1 MAPNATLLR
10 EVLAQIETH
19 PETWRQSDWRC
30 GTGMCFAGW
39 TAELAGGKWIAD
51 ANSWRAGYLA
61 VEPGDTFE
69 QLRYFQAIG
78 YAVGVEDRATRLLSL
93 TKGQA
98 DDLFCPTNSTL
109 AALRRRVAELVAEVR
124 HVTIRLVPVDELQIG
139 EEMPDGRPP
148 MEIVEHRP
156 DQSPMAHGT
165 ERGIAPH
172 ELRERARAVADR
184 LGVDYIDP
192 ISHDVMRLLASAE
205 RA

>member
-19 PETWRQSDWRC
+19 PETWKQGDWRC

-39 TAELAGGKWIAD
+39 TGELTGGKWIAD
-51 ANSWRAGYLA
+51 ADSMIASYLV
-61 VEPGDTFE
+61 VEPGDSLNH
-69 QLRYFQAIG
+69 LRHLREVG
-78 YAVGVEDRATRLLSL
+78 YAVGVEDRATRLLGL
-93 TKGQA
+93 TQDQA
-98 DDLFCPTNSTL
+98 GDLFCPTNYKL
-109 AALRRRVAELVAEVR
+109 DLIRRQVAELVALVR
-124 HVTIRLVPVDELQIG
+124 HVTIRLVPADELQIG

-172 ELRERARAVADR
+172 ELRDRARAVADR
-184 LGVDYIDP
+184 LGIDYIDP

-205 RA
+205 AV